1 MKKFSIYLV
10 CIAMVILTGCLSKV
24 QDRSSQ
30 PVLQTSRSFNRNFD
44 AIWKA
49 TVKACADLQLPITV
63 IEKDSGFIGINS
75 FSFSNPSI
83 AYRDYTKGKIVTGFA
98 NTLAPMVA
106 FTVTMNIYVSDSTVK
121 INATF
126 KSTRHDAE
134 YGDTTQPAPTN
145 GVLESKLLDR
155 IQANLE

>member
-1 MKKFSIYLV
+1 MKKFSICLLCLV
-10 CIAMVILTGCLSKV
+10 TVILTGCLGKV

-30 PVLQTSRSFNRNFD
+30 PVLQTSRSFNASFD
-44 AIWKA
+44 MVWKA

-63 IEKDSGFIGINS
+63 IEKDSGFIGITS
-75 FSFSNPSI
+75 FSFSDPSI

-98 NTLAPMVA
+98 NTMIPMVA
-106 FTVTMNIYVSDSTVK
+106 VTVTMNIYASDSTVK

-126 KSTRHDAE
+126 KSIRHDPDL
-134 YGDTTQPAPTN
+134 GNSTQTVPTN

-155 IQANLE
+155 IQVNLK